1 MFNDYGMF
9 CYALRNQR
17 DNENNHIYYYRRNCR
32 VNNQHRKVYK
42 VDDTLYIMTDEPTN
56 KTDTSGNEDNKKQ
69 ESNEAIPK
77 QPTSL
82 YDKTEAIVTRQEEA
96 NKKTEELLKR
106 QETLFANQRL
116 AGTTGGNVEV
126 KTVSPEDKKTA
137 QAKEFFK
144 DTALGDAIKKTN
156 E

>member
-1 MFNDYGMF
+1 
-9 CYALRNQR
+9 
-17 DNENNHIYYYRRNCR
+17 
-32 VNNQHRKVYK
+32 
-42 VDDTLYIMTDEPTN
+42 MTDEPTN